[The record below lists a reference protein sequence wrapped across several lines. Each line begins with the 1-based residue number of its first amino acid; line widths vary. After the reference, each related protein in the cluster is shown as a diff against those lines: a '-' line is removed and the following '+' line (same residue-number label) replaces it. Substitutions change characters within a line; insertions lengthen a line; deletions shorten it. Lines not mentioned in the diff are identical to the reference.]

1 MKGKHQNG
9 SAAERIVVGLDIGT
23 TKVCCIIAAM
33 DPDGRINVM
42 GIGKAENEGMA
53 RGTVTHI
60 DKTVYSI
67 QQAVQ
72 NAEVQ
77 SGIKVRAVNVGVAGD
92 HIQSFQSRGV
102 IAISN
107 PDNEITRKDVDRLIQ
122 DTKRVNLPQDRK
134 IIHVI
139 PQEFIVDGQ
148 DGIYDPVGISGVRME
163 GNVHIIT
170 GSITA
175 VQNIYKCVERA
186 GFEVNDLILEPLAS
200 SYAVLDNE
208 EKEVGIVL
216 VDIGGGT
223 TDIAVFEDRT
233 IRHTAVLAIAGK
245 KVTEDIRKVLGIL
258 NEDAEKLKREHGYA
272 YLPEIVH
279 DSPILLRG
287 IGGRK
292 PMEISR
298 SLLCQIIQPR
308 MEEILEIVALEIKR
322 SGYSKHLHS
331 GVVLTGGGS
340 LIKGTAAL
348 AREVLGMPVKIGI
361 PNGFSGGLVSEAENP
376 MYSTCVGLV
385 LHGFRNYGVQS
396 GGDTARSTRSPL
408 GLWERVRDWFTEQ
421 F

>member
-1 MKGKHQNG
+1 MKSKFQNTG
-9 SAAERIVVGLDIGT
+9 MADNIVVGLDIGT
-23 TKVCCIIAAM
+23 TKVCAMIAAK
-33 DPDGRINVM
+33 DADDRINIL

-60 DKTVYSI
+60 EKTVR
-67 QQAVQ
+67 AVQ
-72 NAEVQ
+72 KAVDDAERQ
-77 SGIKVRAVNVGVAGD
+77 SGIKVRAVNVGIAGD

-107 PDNEITRKDVDRLIQ
+107 PENEITRKDVERLLQ
-122 DTKRVNLPQDRK
+122 DTKRVALPSDRR

-148 DGIYDPVGISGVRME
+148 DGIYDPVGMAGVRME
-163 GNVHIIT
+163 ANVHIIT
-170 GSITA
+170 GGITA

-186 GFEVNDLILEPLAS
+186 GLEVNDLVLEPLAS
-200 SYAVLDNE
+200 ANAVIDDE

-223 TDIAVFEDRT
+223 TDIAIFEERT
-233 IRHTAVLAIAGK
+233 IRHSAVLAIAGK
-245 KVTEDIRKVLGIL
+245 KVTEDIRKGLGIL
-258 NEDAEKLKREHGYA
+258 NEQAEKLKRDHGYA
-272 YLPEIVH
+272 YLAEIV
-279 DSPILLRG
+279 DDASILLPRLG
-287 IGGRK
+287 SRDE
-292 PMEISR
+292 MQISR

-331 GVVLTGGGS
+331 GVILTGGGS

-361 PNGFSGGLVSEAENP
+361 PSGFAGGFVAEVENP
-376 MYSTCVGLV
+376 MYSTCTGLV
-385 LHGFRNYGVQS
+385 LHGMKSMGSASF
-396 GGDTARSTRSPL
+396 DTDVSDGKPNF
-408 GLWERVRDWFTEQ
+408 VKKIIDWFNEL
-421 F
+421 